1 MGNSTDAVLFPGM
14 GPARAAELGR
24 FLVIDPLARRLLG
37 VAEHALGRS
46 LLDPL
51 ARADEEYNEH
61 TQIAFVLASLA
72 LAERAEREHGLV
84 PVAVGGASFGE
95 RAAVVRAG
103 ALPVPDL
110 VRLVDAVAR
119 REREYFE
126 TAHQDLV
133 SQFIVR
139 TPEPALGE
147 ILDGIGHELSG
158 RFDDEVHLVTLRES
172 ALDEFVRRVRAAGGY
187 ALTTMRPAAHAR
199 MLGGLRDRL
208 AEEVF
213 GGFGFADPVLP
224 IVSDQDGEPIRTGDE
239 AASLLLESTV
249 NAVRLP
255 GLVHRFAGLGVGR
268 VLVAGPDHLLHR
280 LPGLTSAFTLLRADL
295 KDTWKPKPRPR
306 LPEAVAA

>member
-1 MGNSTDAVLFPGM
+1 MDNPADAVLFPGM

-24 FLVIDPLARRLLG
+24 FLVVDPRARRLLG
-37 VAEHALGRS
+37 VAERALGRS

-51 ARADEEYNEH
+51 AREGEEYTEH

-72 LAERAEREHGLV
+72 LAERAEAEHGLT
-84 PVAVGGASFGE
+84 PVAVGGASFGQ
-95 RAAVVRAG
+95 RAAVVRGG
-103 ALPVPDL
+103 ALALDDL

-119 REREYFE
+119 VERSYFT

-133 SQFIVR
+133 SQFVYR

-147 ILDGIGHELSG
+147 LLDGIDHERSG

-172 ALDEFVRRVRAAGGY
+172 TLDEFVRRVRAAGGY

-199 MLGGLRDRL
+199 ALGGLRDRL

-213 GGFGFADPVLP
+213 GSFGFSDPALP
-224 IVSDQDGEPIRTGDE
+224 IVSDQDGEPVRTGDE

-249 NAVRLP
+249 DAVRLP
-255 GLVHRFAGLGVGR
+255 ELVHRFARLGVGR

-280 LPGLTSAFTLLRADL
+280 LPGLKAAFTLVRADVKDVL
-295 KDTWKPKPRPR
+295 KPRRRPR
-306 LPEAVAA
+306 LAVAA

>member
-1 MGNSTDAVLFPGM
+1 MDKPADAVLFPGM

-24 FLVIDPLARRLLG
+24 FLVVDPLARRLLG
-37 VAEHALGRS
+37 VAERALGRS

-51 ARADEEYNEH
+51 ARGDEYTEH

-72 LAERAEREHGLV
+72 LAERAERDHGLE
-84 PVAVGGASFGE
+84 PVAVAGSSFGE

-103 ALPVPDL
+103 ALPPEDL

-133 SQFIVR
+133 SQFVVR
-139 TPEPALGE
+139 TPESALGE

-158 RFDDEVHLVTLRES
+158 RFDDEAHLVTLRE
-172 ALDEFVRRVRAAGGY
+172 ADLDEFVRRVRAAGGY

-199 MLGGLRDRL
+199 VLGGLRDRL

-213 GGFGFADPVLP
+213 GGFAFTDPVLP
-224 IVSDQDGEPIRTGDE
+224 IVSDQDGEPVRTGGG

-255 GLVHRFAGLGVGR
+255 GLVHRFARLGVGR

-280 LPGLTSAFTLLRADL
+280 LPGLKTAFTLVRADL
-295 KDTWKPKPRPR
+295 RDTLTPRPR
-306 LPEAVAA
+306 ARLAKAVAA